1 MKLSL
6 NNLARKKGEK
16 RLGGRSFIFIMLYYS
31 PLNLINNDG
40 TAIIIIVECDTLSAF
55 LSTLYII
62 LF

>member
-6 NNLARKKGEK
+6 NSKKKREK

-40 TAIIIIVECDTLSAF
+40 SAIIIIVECDTLSAF